1 MGKRILHR
9 TFYLNKRT
17 NMIYSGTDVQVY
29 FLRPDK
35 QKEDV
40 LVLSS
45 FFGTKKVDSFVAEVN
60 SILIKQTI

>member
-1 MGKRILHR
+1 M
-9 TFYLNKRT
+9 N
-17 NMIYSGTDVQVY
+17 YSGTDVQVY

-45 FFGTKKVDSFVAEVN
+45 FFGTKKVERFVAEVN
-60 SILIKQTI
+60 SILIKQTK